1 MRVVR
6 CLWAICLLVLGAA
19 GAAGLGASGAGAQD
33 YPTKPIRFIVP
44 WPPGGGADIVSR
56 IVGQR
61 VGELFGQQL
70 VIDNRAGAGGNIGA
84 EVGARAAPDG
94 YTILFGYIGTHAIN
108 PGLYKAMPFEP
119 KDLAPVTLMTSVTNI
134 LVVHPAVPAKTLA
147 ELMALIKAQ
156 PGKFFFSSAG
166 NGSLPH
172 LAGEL
177 FKTMTGLDMVHVPF
191 KGGGP
196 AVAALIGGEV
206 QLSFADPLAAIP
218 GIKAGQLRPIAVTAL
233 KRTPGLPDVPTID
246 ESGVTGFE
254 ATGWNGVLV
263 PAATPQPL
271 IDKLN
276 ATFIA
281 ALKTPAVADRLNEQ
295 AYEPVGSTPAAFSA
309 HIAAETAKW
318 AKVIK
323 ASGAQID

>member
-1 MRVVR
+1 MMLVR
-6 CLWAICLLVLGAA
+6 CLWAVCLLVLGST
-19 GAAGLGASGAGAQD
+19 AGLAQD

-84 EVGARAAPDG
+84 EAGARAAPDG

-108 PGLYKAMPFEP
+108 PGLYKSMPFEP
-119 KDLAPVTLMTSVTNI
+119 KDLAPITLMTSVTNV
-134 LVVHPAVPAKTLA
+134 LVVHPSVPAKTLP

-233 KRTPGLPDVPTID
+233 KRTPGLPDVPTIA
-246 ESGVTGFE
+246 EAGVPGFE
-254 ATGWNGVLV
+254 ATGWNGIFA
-263 PAATPQPL
+263 PAGTPAP
-271 IDKLN
+271 ITAKLHD
-276 ATFIA
+276 TFVA
-281 ALKTPAVADRLNEQ
+281 ALKTPAVATRLNEQ
-295 AYEPVGSTPAAFSA
+295 AYEPVGSTPEEFAR
-309 HIAAETAKW
+309 HITIETAKW